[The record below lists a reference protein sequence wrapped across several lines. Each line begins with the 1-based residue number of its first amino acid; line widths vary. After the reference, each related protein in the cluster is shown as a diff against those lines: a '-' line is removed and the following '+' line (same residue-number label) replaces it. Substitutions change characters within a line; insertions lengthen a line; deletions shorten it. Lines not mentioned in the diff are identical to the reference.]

1 MQRSKLGAGSNAFK
15 HIRRYKHGIG
25 KAFAAVNNTVPYS
38 VNFAH
43 AFNNAVI
50 GIYQCVHRQLYAKV
64 MVWHIDVDINRVF
77 SFRSML

>member
-1 MQRSKLGAGSNAFK
+1 MQRRKLGAGSNAIK

-25 KAFAAVNNTVPYS
+25 KAFAAVNDAVPDS
-38 VNFAH
+38 VNFVH

-64 MVWHIDVDINRVF
+64 MVGHVDIDINRVF